1 MSSPLLFLFVQV
13 DPTATAL
20 ATVAATTDA
29 YAFWLA
35 VIDRLLPI
43 LMPLATAVGA
53 YILYLTRRDVS
64 ETRTKLGQVHD
75 QLNGRMT
82 ELVEA
87 QRAAAH
93 AEGKLEGVT
102 ETAPQVAQ
110 SLTPPPAVPPV
121 QVQVAF
127 DPDARPGGKRRLD
140 PPGLPASPPAE
151 VDPSSHQP

>member
-1 MSSPLLFLFVQV
+1 MILLSLLGQV
-13 DPTATAL
+13 EPTATAL
-20 ATVAATTDA
+20 TQVVATTTDA

-35 VIDRLLPI
+35 VIDRLIPI

-102 ETAPQVAQ
+102 EVAPT
-110 SLTPPPAVPPV
+110 LTPPPTVPPV
-121 QVQVAF
+121 VIQV
-127 DPDARPGGKRRLD
+127 DPDARPGGRRRLD
-140 PPGLPASPPAE
+140 PPVPTVPPDA
-151 VDPSSHQP
+151 DPSTHQP